1 MTLSSTFTIAA
12 RALTRN
18 AMRTFLTML
27 GLIIG
32 VGAVITMLAL
42 GNGARTSI
50 QASIASLGTNTI
62 MISSG
67 SVNSGGVRSGAF
79 GSSNLTV
86 EDAEALANQAP
97 SLAYV
102 APMTQNSSQV
112 VYQNQNWFTSVQGT
126 SPDFTEIRNWP
137 VESGQFFTAADVR
150 SAAKVCVLGRTVA
163 NELFDDEEP
172 IGQTLRIG
180 RVPFRVVGILS
191 VKGEAAFGQNQDDL
205 VVVPYTTAMK
215 RLFNQNNLR
224 NILASASSE
233 EAVPTAVAEITDIL
247 KVRHRIREGQEED
260 FSVRT
265 QAEFAQTAAESTRVF
280 TMLLGGIASVSLLVG
295 GIGIMNIM
303 LVSVTERIREIG
315 IRMAVGAR
323 ARDILQQFLVEA
335 ILLSV
340 AGGAVGVGLGFLL
353 AKVGASFSN
362 WKLVVSPQS
371 VVLAFGFSAF
381 IGVFFGLY
389 PAVKA
394 SRLDPIE
401 ALRHE

>member
-1 MTLSSTFTIAA
+1 MTLSSTFSIAA
-12 RALTRN
+12 RALARN

-86 EDAEALANQAP
+86 EDAEALASQAD

-112 VYQNQNWFTSVQGT
+112 VFQNQNWFTSVQGT
-126 SPDFTEIRNWP
+126 SPDFVEIRNWP
-137 VESGQFFTAADVR
+137 VETGQFFTATDVR

-163 NELFDDEEP
+163 TELFADEEP
-172 IGQTLRIG
+172 IGQTVRIG
-180 RVPFRVVGILS
+180 RVPFRVVGVLS

-205 VVVPYTTAMK
+205 VVVPYSTAMK

-224 NILASASSE
+224 NILASAQSE

-247 KVRHRIREGQEED
+247 KVRHRIRDGQEED

-323 ARDILQQFLVEA
+323 GRDILQQFLVEA

-340 AGGAVGVGLGFLL
+340 VGGAAGVGLGFLL
-353 AKVGASFSN
+353 AKVGASFSQ

-371 VVLAFGFSAF
+371 VLLAFG
-381 IGVFFGLY
+381 
-389 PAVKA
+389 
-394 SRLDPIE
+394 
-401 ALRHE
+401 